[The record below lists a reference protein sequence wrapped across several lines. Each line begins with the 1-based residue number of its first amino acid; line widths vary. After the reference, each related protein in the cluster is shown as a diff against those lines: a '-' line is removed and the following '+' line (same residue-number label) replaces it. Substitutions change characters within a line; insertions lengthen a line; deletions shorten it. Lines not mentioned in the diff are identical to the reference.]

1 MDEKDY
7 RACCDKLETH
17 LQEVYG
23 IPVVVRDIPPPFTG
37 DLDGSEI
44 DVDFE
49 TSPADRL
56 FLILHLFGHT
66 VQWNVNPRAREIG
79 SPAAVPVDE
88 QRLPELAAYEREAGG
103 YALSLL
109 HHVGI
114 TDLDRWLSDL
124 TASDL
129 AYLLHYY
136 RTGERKSVREFFME
150 GTPLIQAIPIPHFR
164 PAKWVFR
171 SDGVVI

>member
-1 MDEKDY
+1 RHVLRGIANGFSHGVRLLWRRCLRGFDLCHGAYCTGRMDESDY
-7 RACCDKLETH
+7 RACCDKLEKH

-66 VQWNVNPRAREIG
+66 VQWSVNPRAREIG

-88 QRLPELAAYEREAGG
+88 RRLPELAAYEREAGG

-109 HHVGI
+109 HQVG
-114 TDLDRWLSDL
+114 
-124 TASDL
+124 
-129 AYLLHYY
+129 
-136 RTGERKSVREFFME
+136 
-150 GTPLIQAIPIPHFR
+150 
-164 PAKWVFR
+164 
-171 SDGVVI
+171 